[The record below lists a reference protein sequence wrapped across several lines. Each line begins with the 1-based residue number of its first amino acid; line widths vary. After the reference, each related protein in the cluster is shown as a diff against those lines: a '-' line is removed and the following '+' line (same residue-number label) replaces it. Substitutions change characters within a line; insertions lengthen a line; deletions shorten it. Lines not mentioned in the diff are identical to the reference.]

1 MLIIWIKY
9 CLGSPMIGIH
19 LSAVTMHPTP
29 WAVPPD
35 HTDCKLC
42 MRQGLLLSSA
52 DNFSVSG
59 SSTDLDPK

>member
-9 CLGSPMIGIH
+9 CLGSPMIDIH
-19 LSAVTMHPTP
+19 LSAVTMHPAH

-35 HTDCKLC
+35 HPACKLC
-42 MRQGLLLSSA
+42 MLGGHLLSSA

-59 SSTDLDPK
+59 SSTDLHPN